1 MAYLDCISNGYI
13 LSKII
18 LLLWM
23 VRIILNILF
32 ENTLL
37 PLKRLFNAINLDGIY
52 LFKVNKENMI
62 KMCEICLKLAM
73 KTTEGRQ

>member
-37 PLKRLFNAINLDGIY
+37 PLKRLFNAINLAGIY